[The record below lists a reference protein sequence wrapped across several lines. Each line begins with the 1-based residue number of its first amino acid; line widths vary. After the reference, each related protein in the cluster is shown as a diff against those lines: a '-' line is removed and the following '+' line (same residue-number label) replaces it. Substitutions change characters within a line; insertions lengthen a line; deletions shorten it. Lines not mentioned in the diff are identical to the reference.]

1 MSRPLRIN
9 LEQGI
14 HHVTARGG
22 ERRLLVRDDRDR
34 EKWLELLDRVMHPG
48 QGQLLPL
55 DVFLIRFLR

>member
-34 EKWLELLDRVMHPG
+34 EKWLELLTCRRVMH
-48 QGQLLPL
+48 
-55 DVFLIRFLR
+55 